1 MTNCSTQ
8 QTFQDG
14 AHIRAT
20 RRISQPIMKYNAL
33 TEQQK
38 RAICEEAE
46 ARKKRGE
53 VVTCRVLGEWVKQRF
68 NLEVAPG
75 KSSISRTLKLSDEL
89 LSKRVVIDKVK
100 RNRRG
105 VDHRLEKALYA
116 WVNYQIKSER
126 DVNGPLLVK
135 KAAHLQKSANEKLP
149 TANRISLKFSDGW
162 LHNFKRRWGLNC
174 LNRANDEGEKSVH
187 GTLLSNN
194 NVVEEKLRAY
204 SLKNIFNAVEWGLF
218 YNLAPD
224 DSVSLSRQ
232 KNMDGERRRCDA
244 LAILVCCNADGSE
257 KYQPMFVS
265 DTEDPFASADT
276 TRKQRFDY
284 HANHR
289 AWITCHL
296 FFDWLQRFDAYV
308 GTTPGR
314 NVVLLLSNCSAH
326 GAVQTL
332 PELRHVTVFYLPL
345 DDPRSQLQPCNSD
358 VIALMKAQY
367 RVFQLERGL
376 NLIEEDSVKD
386 VYDVDILRAMTQ
398 LEQIWFSL
406 PVESIQKGWLKSG
419 LLPHDIAPTIP
430 SHPSHDNVSGRESL
444 IQKAKKALEELTIP
458 TVRMPLESFLNPPD
472 EDCCIQDI
480 SDDALVQSILET
492 GDDGRKPSRDEQVS
506 LPSYRQQLKAIAVV
520 TRLARNHNMGE
531 SFASQLA
538 ELRSV
543 IRAHNNT
550 APN

>member
-1 MTNCSTQ
+1 
-8 QTFQDG
+8 
-14 AHIRAT
+14 
-20 RRISQPIMKYNAL
+20 MKYNAL

-75 KSSISRTLKLSDEL
+75 KSSISRTLKLSGEL
-89 LSKRVVIDKVK
+89 LSKSVVIDKVK

-135 KAAHLQKSANEKLP
+135 KAVHLQKSANEKLP
-149 TANRISLKFSDGW
+149 AASRISLKFSDGW
-162 LHNFKRRWGLNC
+162 LYNFKRRWGLNC
-174 LNRANDEGEKSVH
+174 LNRANGEGEKSLH
-187 GTLLSNN
+187 GSFLSNN
-194 NVVEEKLRAY
+194 TAIEEKLRAY
-204 SLKNIFNAVEWGLF
+204 SLGNIFNAVEWGLF

-224 DSVSLSRQ
+224 NSVSLSRQ
-232 KNMDGERRRCDA
+232 KNTDGEGRKCDA

-265 DTEDPFASADT
+265 DIEDPFASADT
-276 TRKQRFDY
+276 MRKPCFDY
-284 HANHR
+284 HSNHR

-296 FFDWLQRFDAYV
+296 FFDWLQRFDAYI

-314 NVVLLLSNCSAH
+314 NVVLLLSDCSAH

-332 PELRHVTVFYLPL
+332 PELQHVTVFYLPL
-345 DDPRSQLQPCNSD
+345 DNPTSKLQPCNSD

-367 RVFQLERGL
+367 RAFQLERAL
-376 NLIEEDSVKD
+376 DLIEEDSVKD
-386 VYDVDILRAMTQ
+386 VYDVDILGAMTQ
-398 LEQIWFSL
+398 LEQFWFSL

-419 LLPHDIAPTIP
+419 LLPHDIVPTIP
-430 SHPSHDNVSGRESL
+430 SHHNNSGRESL
-444 IQKAKKALEELTIP
+444 IEKAKKALEELTTP
-458 TVRMPLESFLNPPD
+458 AVRMPLEAFLNPPD

-492 GDDGRKPSRDEQVS
+492 GHDGRKPPRDEQVS

-520 TRLARNHNMGE
+520 TRLARNHNMSE
-531 SFASQLA
+531 SFSSQLA

-543 IRAHNNT
+543 IRAPNNT
-550 APN
+550 PPK